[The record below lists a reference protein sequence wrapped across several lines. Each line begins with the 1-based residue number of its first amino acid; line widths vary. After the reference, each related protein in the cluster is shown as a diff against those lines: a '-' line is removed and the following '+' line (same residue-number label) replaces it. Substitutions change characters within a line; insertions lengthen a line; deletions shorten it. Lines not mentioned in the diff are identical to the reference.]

1 MRLRKGSILP
11 LIGLCLYILDLSTDS
26 WVGRILIQNCHIR
39 YGALIFWCIF
49 GPSSLF
55 AFLWEIMDTDG
66 CPSISKIF
74 KSLIKAV
81 FAIPYTIFYILQ
93 YVITQNHFSLVKAK
107 RARFIEVLFEAF
119 PMATLGLYMAFVIQ
133 QVEILNIV
141 SITISL
147 MSLIFGNAISV
158 TFNKFDTEAPASK
171 FIFSFLSGIIDSVFR
186 VVFISFFASLTSPWA
201 FLLTY
206 TAHFLCFYLL
216 LVIKTK
222 KLKLSFNEFL
232 DCLLSLPSSTYDE
245 QYSKYSFRPKSKI
258 AFNTVALMGLIF
270 LTIGNNSESLKR
282 FDENNCDPTVYE
294 YCKDICDHQEAKD
307 DCRFYSRSDR
317 MLRDM
322 LILLWILLVLSTLEG
337 VLERYWNRMPFRQF
351 LKPITDDV
359 GYDVNIEPQPIV
371 VFENS
376 PPQQKE
382 TEPDSRKKT
391 SVVIEPRV
399 ITLKEEIK

>member
-1 MRLRKGSILP
+1 MAFVFY
-11 LIGLCLYILDLSTDS
+11 LYS
-26 WVGRILIQNCHIR
+26 
-39 YGALIFWCIF
+39 
-49 GPSSLF
+49 
-55 AFLWEIMDTDG
+55 
-66 CPSISKIF
+66 
-74 KSLIKAV
+74 
-81 FAIPYTIFYILQ
+81 
-93 YVITQNHFSLVKAK
+93 

-133 QVEILNIV
+133 QVEILNIA

-147 MSLIFGNAISV
+147 MSLIFGNAVSV
-158 TFNKFDTEAPASK
+158 TFNKFDIEAPASK

-201 FLLTY
+201 FLITY

-245 QYSKYSFRPKSKI
+245 QYKTYSFRPRSKI
-258 AFNTVALMGLIF
+258 AFNTIALMGLVF
-270 LTIGNNSESLKR
+270 LTIGYNSETLSR
-282 FDENNCDPTVYE
+282 FDDKNCDPIEYPTVYD
-294 YCKDICDHQEAKD
+294 YCKDICTHLEAKD
-307 DCRFYSRSDR
+307 DCRFYSHSVDSDR
-317 MLRDM
+317 MLTDM
-322 LILLWILLVLSTLEG
+322 LILLWILFVLSTLEG
-337 VLERYWNRMPFRQF
+337 VLEHYWNRMPYRQF

-371 VFENS
+371 IFENS
-376 PPQQKE
+376 PTQEKE
-382 TEPDSRKKT
+382 TEPESRNKT
-391 SVVIEPRV
+391 SVIIEPRV

>member
-1 MRLRKGSILP
+1 
-11 LIGLCLYILDLSTDS
+11 
-26 WVGRILIQNCHIR
+26 
-39 YGALIFWCIF
+39 
-49 GPSSLF
+49 
-55 AFLWEIMDTDG
+55 
-66 CPSISKIF
+66 
-74 KSLIKAV
+74 
-81 FAIPYTIFYILQ
+81 
-93 YVITQNHFSLVKAK
+93 
-107 RARFIEVLFEAF
+107 
-119 PMATLGLYMAFVIQ
+119 MATLGLYMAFVIQ

-201 FLLTY
+201 FLITY

-258 AFNTVALMGLIF
+258 AFNTIALMGLVF
-270 LTIGNNSESLKR
+270 LTIGNNSESLSR
-282 FDENNCDPTVYE
+282 FNEEKCDPINHPTVYE

-376 PPQQKE
+376 PTQE
-382 TEPDSRKKT
+382 TEPVSESRHKT

>member
-1 MRLRKGSILP
+1 
-11 LIGLCLYILDLSTDS
+11 
-26 WVGRILIQNCHIR
+26 
-39 YGALIFWCIF
+39 
-49 GPSSLF
+49 
-55 AFLWEIMDTDG
+55 
-66 CPSISKIF
+66 
-74 KSLIKAV
+74 
-81 FAIPYTIFYILQ
+81 
-93 YVITQNHFSLVKAK
+93 
-107 RARFIEVLFEAF
+107 
-119 PMATLGLYMAFVIQ
+119 MATLGLYMAFVIQ

-282 FDENNCDPTVYE
+282 FDENNCEPTVYD

-371 VFENS
+371 IFGNS
-376 PPQQKE
+376 PPQEKG
-382 TEPDSRKKT
+382 TEPESI
-391 SVVIEPRV
+391 SIEPRV
-399 ITLKEEIK
+399 ITLKQEIK

>member
-1 MRLRKGSILP
+1 MIF
-11 LIGLCLYILDLSTDS
+11 CFYLYS
-26 WVGRILIQNCHIR
+26 
-39 YGALIFWCIF
+39 
-49 GPSSLF
+49 
-55 AFLWEIMDTDG
+55 
-66 CPSISKIF
+66 
-74 KSLIKAV
+74 
-81 FAIPYTIFYILQ
+81 
-93 YVITQNHFSLVKAK
+93 

-201 FLLTY
+201 FLITY